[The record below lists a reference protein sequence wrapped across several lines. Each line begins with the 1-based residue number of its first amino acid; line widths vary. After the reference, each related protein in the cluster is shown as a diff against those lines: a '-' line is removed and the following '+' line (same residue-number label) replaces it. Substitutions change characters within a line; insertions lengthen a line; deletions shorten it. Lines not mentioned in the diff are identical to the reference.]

1 MCLKKDLAKRQ
12 LEWLTPSRVENS
24 DGCSDMPALVCLSNL
39 EEAFSNCNNKLNIED
54 WLSDSLANNLFCTTS
69 ENLINSTTFDT
80 RELNNRVGCL
90 PKPLK

>member
-1 MCLKKDLAKRQ
+1 MLEKGPGQ
-12 LEWLTPSRVENS
+12 ETVEWLTPSRVENS